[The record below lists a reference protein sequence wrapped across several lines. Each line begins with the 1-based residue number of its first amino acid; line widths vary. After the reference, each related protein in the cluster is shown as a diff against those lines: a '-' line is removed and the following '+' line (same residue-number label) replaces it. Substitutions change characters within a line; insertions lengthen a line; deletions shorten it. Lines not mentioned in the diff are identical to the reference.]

1 MPGLSPAHTNLGN
14 VYRAMGRFDDALA
27 SYRRAIEL
35 DPNQALPWNNIGR
48 VEQQF
53 GRYEAAFAA
62 FEKALALEP
71 GVARLHANLASLLSD
86 QDRHE
91 AAVERF
97 QLVLGCEPDHAE
109 SFHGMAVSLIF
120 LGRRDEA
127 WTVLE
132 TAIRLRPRLIPPRT
146 TKARMLAEDGDFE
159 GSNAVARE
167 VLAQFPK
174 AADGRFHL
182 AMNLRAKLPDED
194 FREMVELMDHP
205 YYGDDAIASL
215 AFGIGTVHDREDPTR
230 MPPGTSRSPTSDRP
244 RSWPGEASPSTPSEM
259 PRRSRRY
266 RLVHPR
272 VLPDAPGSR
281 QSQPASHLHRGDAV
295 LGTTLTEQVIAS
307 HPRVFGAGE
316 LDDVSRLVTQLAA
329 PSDGPVGG
337 PTHVAKK
344 ALEMDAAAFR
354 SLADRHI
361 ARLEALGGPAE
372 HVVDKMPSNLM
383 HLGLIAALWP
393 GRRSSS
399 AGGTLAIS
407 RCRAGRPTS
416 GRCDGPTTF
425 AWWPNRSST
434 TTG

>member
-1 MPGLSPAHTNLGN
+1 
-14 VYRAMGRFDDALA
+14 MGRFDDALA
-27 SYRRAIEL
+27 SYRRAIDL

-62 FEKALALEP
+62 YEKALALEP
-71 GVARLHANLASLLSD
+71 GVARLHANLASLLAD

-97 QLVLGCEPDHAE
+97 QLALGCETDHAE
-109 SFHGMAVSLIF
+109 SHHGMAVSLVF

-127 WTVLE
+127 WTALE
-132 TAIRLRPRLIPPRT
+132 SAIRLRPRLIPPRT
-146 TKARMLAEDGDFE
+146 TMCRMLAEDGDFE

-167 VLAQFPK
+167 ILAQFPK
-174 AADGRFHL
+174 AADARFHL

-215 AFGIGTVHDREDPTR
+215 AFGIGTVHDARGSYEDAARYFAIANERQAAILAKRGESFDAERNAQSFQEIIASFSPEFFRTLR
-230 MPPGTSRSPTSDRP
+230 GRGSPSRLPIFIVGMP
-244 RSWPGEASPSTPSEM
+244 RS
-259 PRRSRRY
+259 
-266 RLVHPR
+266 
-272 VLPDAPGSR
+272 
-281 QSQPASHLHRGDAV
+281 
-295 LGTTLTEQVIAS
+295 GTTLTEQVLAS

-316 LDDVSRLVTQLAA
+316 LDDVARLVTQLAA

-337 PTHVAKK
+337 PTQVVKN

-354 SLADRHI
+354 ALADRHI
-361 ARLEALGGPAE
+361 ARLEELGGPAE
-372 HVVDKMPSNLM
+372 HVVDKMPSNFI

-393 GRRSSS
+393 EARIVVCRRDPRDIALSCWATYFRRS
-399 AGGTLAIS
+399 A
-407 RCRAGRPTS
+407 
-416 GRCDGPTTF
+416 GPTTS